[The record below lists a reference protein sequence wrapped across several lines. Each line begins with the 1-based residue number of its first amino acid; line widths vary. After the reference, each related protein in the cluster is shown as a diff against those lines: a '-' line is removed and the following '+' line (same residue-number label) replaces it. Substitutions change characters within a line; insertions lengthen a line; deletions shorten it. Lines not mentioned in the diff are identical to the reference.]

1 MHIHGYMRMYRNQ
14 TTKPFIELVE
24 RLATTGTLLD
34 QHGRGRQKCLKKL
47 REVTD
52 RLQASPRKSL
62 RRLWQG
68 IGVSKSTCQR
78 AAKKAG
84 LRTCLQLSTN

>member
-1 MHIHGYMRMYRNQ
+1 MSEE
-14 TTKPFIELVE
+14 TV
-24 RLATTGTLLD
+24 
-34 QHGRGRQKCLKKL
+34 
-47 REVTD
+47 REVAD

-62 RRLWQG
+62 RTLSQE

-84 LRTCLQLSTN
+84 LHAYWFTVVHELKEPDHEKRKVYCRWFQTLIADTWVYPKVRGICR